1 MRAAILL
8 IFAFVTIISAASLQK
23 TEPATE
29 PSITEHPAEPPTVPL
44 PEPQTEIQ
52 LQPRPCYWGWFWFCG

>member
-8 IFAFVTIISAASLQK
+8 IFALVTIISAAPLQN

-29 PSITEHPAEPPTVPL
+29 PPITEPPAEPPTVPL
-44 PEPQTEIQ
+44 AEPQTEIQ
-52 LQPRPCYWGWFWFCG
+52 LQPRPCIPYFWMCG